1 MSDREDKINREL
13 LAHKLIAGTATQGE
27 RDNALATILLSL
39 WTFDDLRSA
48 FNTWH
53 ADKCAECPAKK
64 HAETAEKEKA
74 ANGGLVES
82 MKRHAAI
89 ILWIITALIAVIL
102 KLTGATAPTF

>member
-1 MSDREDKINREL
+1 MSDREEKINREV

-39 WTFDDLRSA
+39 WTFDDLRRA
-48 FNTWH
+48 FESWH
-53 ADKCAECPAKK
+53 TDKCAECPAKK

-82 MKRHAAI
+82 MKRHAGVV
-89 ILWIITALIAVIL
+89 LWIITALIAVIL

>member
-1 MSDREDKINREL
+1 MSDREEKINRGV
-13 LAHKLIAGTATQGE
+13 LAHKLIAGTATQSE

-39 WTFDDLRSA
+39 WTFDDLRRA
-48 FNTWH
+48 FESWLT
-53 ADKCAECPAKK
+53 DKCAECPAKK

-82 MKRHAAI
+82 MKRHAGVV
-89 ILWIITALIAVIL
+89 LWIITALIAVIL

>member
-1 MSDREDKINREL
+1 MSDREDKIEREV

-39 WTFDDLRSA
+39 WTFKDLRDA

-53 ADKCAECPAKK
+53 TDKCSECPAKK
-64 HAETAEKEKA
+64 HAEAAEKL
-74 ANGGLVES
+74 GIVE
-82 MKRHAAI
+82 MAKKHMGVV
-89 ILWIITALIAVIL
+89 LWIITALIAVIL

>member
-64 HAETAEKEKA
+64 HADEAGKPGGMIDTA
-74 ANGGLVES
+74 
-82 MKRHAAI
+82 KRHI
-89 ILWIITALIAVIL
+89 GVVLWIITALIAVIL

>member
-1 MSDREDKINREL
+1 MSDREEKINREV

-48 FNTWH
+48 FETWH
-53 ADKCAECPAKK
+53 TDKCAKCPAKA
-64 HAETAEKEKA
+64 HAVEAETERA
-74 ANGGLVES
+74 ANSGIVES
-82 MKRHAAI
+82 MKRHAGI
-89 ILWIITALIAVIL
+89 VLWIITALIAVIL